1 MIRKIHIRSFKS
13 ILDDTLE
20 LGRIN
25 VFIGENGAG
34 KSNILEALATAGAAI
49 DGELGVEDLYTRGV
63 RIAKPSITISS
74 FLQKKPAGEVRFT
87 LFSDVPAG
95 EEEENPQLELALSP
109 EDTDDIDAGWIV
121 DSSSTDSSRATTPA
135 LRRFA
140 TAIGAMRSD
149 QKLSQEEE
157 ETLTQVMESIEQL
170 SRKKKP
176 PLFDVRVEL
185 TRLLRVTHPEFQRRL
200 KAFCVYNLNP
210 LALRGIQNVS
220 RRTPLGIHGEN
231 LDVFLEGMSP
241 KQRSELVRYSKFI
254 PWFDNLLID
263 TQDELKFKGHKL
275 GRSTSR
281 LYFRDRFMRRGN
293 NVFSAENANEGIL
306 HILFYLALF
315 LSDKTPPIFGIDNI
329 ETALNPQLCRELM
342 KSLAALAKAHDKQA
356 LITTHNPAVLDGLNL
371 HDDDQRLFVV
381 YRNDKGHTVT
391 RRIKLKPEVGGETR
405 YKLSELWMRGHLGGL
420 PKTF

>member
-74 FLQKKPAGEVRFT
+74 FLQKRPAEEVRFT

-95 EEEENPQLELALSP
+95 EEEGPQLELILSP
-109 EDTDDIDAGWIV
+109 EDTDDIDAGWLV
-121 DSSSTDSSRATTPA
+121 ELSSPNSPVSTAPA
-135 LRRFA
+135 LQKLAA
-140 TAIGAMRSD
+140 TISSMRSD

-157 ETLTQVMESIEQL
+157 ETLTRFMEVIEKL
-170 SRKKKP
+170 GLKKKP
-176 PLFDVRVEL
+176 PRFDVMVEA
-185 TRLLRVTHPEFQRRL
+185 TRLLRLTLPEFQKRL

-231 LDVFLEGMSP
+231 LDVFLDGMSP
-241 KQRSELVRYSKFI
+241 KQRNELVRYSKFI
-254 PWFDNLLID
+254 PWFDDLIID
-263 TQDELKFKGHKL
+263 TKDELKFKGHKL

-342 KSLAALAKAHDKQA
+342 KSLAALAKTHDKQA

-381 YRNDKGHTVT
+381 YRNDQGHTVA
-391 RRIKLKPEVGGETR
+391 RRLKMKPDTGGSR
-405 YKLSELWMRGHLGGL
+405 YKLSELWMNGHLGGL

>member
-34 KSNILEALATAGAAI
+34 KSNLLEALATAGAAI
-49 DGELGVEDLYTRGV
+49 DGELGVEELYTRGV

-74 FLQKKPAGEVRFT
+74 FLQKKPAGAVRFT
-87 LFSDVPAG
+87 LFFEAAPVG
-95 EEEENPQLELALSP
+95 GKEESPQLKLILSP
-109 EDTDDIDAGWIV
+109 EAPDDIDAGWFV
-121 DSSSTDSSRATTPA
+121 EFSSPSSTMSMTPA
-135 LRRFA
+135 QELAAHLRSTR
-140 TAIGAMRSD
+140 
-149 QKLSQEEE
+149 SQEEIE
-157 ETLTQVMESIEQL
+157 NLARWWLAKHHEQFERKTLPDVQKQL
-170 SRKKKP
+170 K
-176 PLFDVRVEL
+176 
-185 TRLLRVTHPEFQRRL
+185 T
-200 KAFCVYNLNP
+200 FCIYNLNP

-231 LDVFLEGMSP
+231 LDVFLEGLSP
-241 KQRSELVRYSKFI
+241 KQRRELVRYSKFI
-254 PWFDNLLID
+254 PWFDDLLID

-306 HILFYLALF
+306 HILFYLVLF

-381 YRNDKGHTVT
+381 YRNDQGHTVA
-391 RRIKLKPEVGGETR
+391 RRLKMKPDTGGTR
-405 YKLSELWMRGHLGGL
+405 YKLSELWMNGHLGGL

>member
-1 MIRKIHIRSFKS
+1 MIRKIHIRNFKS

-49 DGELGVEDLYTRGV
+49 DGELGIEELYTRGV

-74 FLQKKPAGEVRFT
+74 FLQKKPADAVRFT
-87 LFSDVPAG
+87 LFSDASPADG
-95 EEEENPQLELALSP
+95 NDESPQLELILSP
-109 EDTDDIDAGWIV
+109 EDPDDIDAGWLV
-121 DSSSTDSSRATTPA
+121 ESSSTDSPISTTQDFHKLVTTISA
-135 LRRFA
+135 IRF
-140 TAIGAMRSD
+140 
-149 QKLSQEEE
+149 Q
-157 ETLTQVMESIEQL
+157 ETLTHEEMDRLDAFVGYL
-170 SRKKKP
+170 RKVKRKALP
-176 PLFDVRVEL
+176 D
-185 TRLLRVTHPEFQRRL
+185 FQKRL
-200 KAFCVYNLNP
+200 KAFCIYNLNP

-241 KQRSELVRYSKFI
+241 KQRRELVRYSKFI

-315 LSDKTPPIFGIDNI
+315 LSAKTPPIFGIDNI

-381 YRNDKGHTVT
+381 HRNDQGHTVA
-391 RRIKLKPEVGGETR
+391 RRLKMKPDTGGTR
-405 YKLSELWMRGHLGGL
+405 YKLSELWMNGHLGGL